1 MVNPTLYDILG
12 VRRDASRDEVKLAWR
27 DAADRFEPGP
37 GGSPAQFRMFNEA
50 AEVLLDPER
59 RKAYDG
65 QLTEQQPQPD
75 AQPDAQ
81 PDPEPEV
88 ATQPQVVATAAPD
101 VVATPAPDVAG
112 GRGVPIAALAALAL
126 LAAVAVGGAS
136 YVGARYQ
143 SAAAD
148 DARTTAYERSLEQA
162 PAAAERAATAILSYD
177 YESLDADRDAASRF
191 LTPAYKDD
199 YVTTFDSLVK
209 ESATQ
214 TKANVEATVLA
225 SSAMLQA
232 GDQDPDRV
240 PVLLF
245 VDQTTVSTANSG
257 EPGVALNRVRLDL
270 VRVDGTWLVDGIT
283 SY

>member
-12 VRRDASRDEVKLAWR
+12 VRRDASRDEVRLAWR

-50 AEVLLDPER
+50 AEVLLDPQR
-59 RKAYDG
+59 RQAYDG

-81 PDPEPEV
+81 PEV

-101 VVATPAPDVAG
+101 VVAKPALDVAG

-148 DARTTAYERSLEQA
+148 DARATAYERSVEQA

-177 YESLDADRDAASRF
+177 YESLDADRDAASKF

-199 YVTTFDSLVK
+199 YVTTFDALVK

>member
-65 QLTEQQPQPD
+65 QLTEQEPQPV
-75 AQPDAQ
+75 AQPA
-81 PDPEPEV
+81 PEPEV
-88 ATQPQVVATAAPD
+88 ETPPQVVATAAPD
-101 VVATPAPDVAG
+101 VVDTPAPDVVG

-148 DARTTAYERSLEQA
+148 DARATAYERSLEQA